1 MKNLDWGKLSFGYSK
16 TDYNVRCYYKD
27 GKWSAPEVSDSEML
41 NIHMA
46 STCLHYARNG
56 SGFLPSDS
64 NPGFP
69 F

>member
-46 STCLHYARNG
+46 LRTG
-56 SGFLPSDS
+56 SIRRYESLP
-64 NPGFP
+64 G
-69 F
+69 

>member
-41 NIHMA
+41 IFIW
-46 STCLHYARNG
+46 L
-56 SGFLPSDS
+56 LPVCITDRKHSKV
-64 NPGFP
+64 
-69 F
+69 

>member
-46 STCLHYARNG
+46 STWFALRTG
-56 SGFLPSDS
+56 SIRRYESLP
-64 NPGFP
+64 G
-69 F
+69 

>member
-46 STCLHYARNG
+46 STLSLIHI
-56 SGFLPSDS
+56 
-64 NPGFP
+64 
-69 F
+69 